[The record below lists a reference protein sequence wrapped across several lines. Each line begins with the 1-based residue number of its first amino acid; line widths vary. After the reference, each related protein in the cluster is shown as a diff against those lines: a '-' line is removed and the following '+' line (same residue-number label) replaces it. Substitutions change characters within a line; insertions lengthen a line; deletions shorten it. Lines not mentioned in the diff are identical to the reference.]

1 MSAES
6 LGEALFPGQVGG
18 KTIRFVEREPFIWL
32 FSGCGCIICC
42 DAIFLRTARR
52 PMWQDGGW
60 GGGEWWAP
68 RHSQFCFADKLGQEL
83 KLRGEKSEEK
93 KARLEAG
100 RSEGGGGLKR
110 ETVQSP
116 VARGHNLQH
125 LLAMIDQRKRR
136 EGNGVCGLT
145 RDEAMGWRRGLKSQR
160 KMECESERGGY

>member
-1 MSAES
+1 MSVQS

-18 KTIRFVEREPFIWL
+18 KTIRFVEQEPFIWL
-32 FSGCGCIICC
+32 FSGCGCIIYC

-60 GGGEWWAP
+60 VGVNDGLRETASFASLTNWGKSWSYVGRRAKRKKQGWRRGGGEE
-68 RHSQFCFADKLGQEL
+68 R
-83 KLRGEKSEEK
+83 
-93 KARLEAG
+93 
-100 RSEGGGGLKR
+100 KR

-125 LLAMIDQRKRR
+125 LLAVIDQGKRR

-145 RDEAMGWRRGLKSQR
+145 WDEVMG
-160 KMECESERGGY
+160 